1 MTSISDIAKKA
12 SVAKSTVSRVLNNH
26 PHVSDKTRE
35 KVISVIAEF
44 DYSPSQLARDLSRGK
59 TQKIGVVIPHTRHP
73 YFTNLING
81 QLDIAKETD
90 YQLVMMPSD
99 YNHQLEISYLEQL
112 RNGAIDSLIF
122 TSRAIS
128 LDVIEKYA
136 KYGRLVLLEE
146 LQKKQNLS
154 CVFVDRF
161 QAYIEVFKNLQDN
174 GLKYPVL
181 LFSRNTDESATF
193 NMAMSAYKEVYG
205 NNKVINFGDID
216 TFEDGYSI
224 AERLQGLSK
233 MDAILANS
241 DDVAAGV
248 ISCYQSLGLQTPY
261 IIGQENQLS
270 SQLLNIS
277 TIEHHS
283 YELGKLSVKQA
294 LAKNNEQIRLVS
306 TFIKRI

>member
-112 RNGAIDSLIF
+112 RNGAIDALIF

-128 LDVIEKYA
+128 LDIIKKYS
-136 KYGRLVLLEE
+136 KYGQLVLLEE
-146 LQKKQNLS
+146 LQKKQNIS

-181 LFSRNTDESATF
+181 LFSRNTAESATF
-193 NMAMSAYKEVYG
+193 NMAMRAYKEVYG
-205 NNKVINFGDID
+205 NNKVINLGDID

-224 AERLQGLSK
+224 VYGLQSLSNI
-233 MDAILANS
+233 DSILANS

-306 TFIKRI
+306 TFIKRN

>member
-81 QLDIAKETD
+81 QLDIAKETG

-112 RNGAIDSLIF
+112 RNGAIDALIF

-181 LFSRNTDESATF
+181 LFSRN
-193 NMAMSAYKEVYG
+193 
-205 NNKVINFGDID
+205 ID

-224 AERLQGLSK
+224 VERLQGLSK

-306 TFIKRI
+306 TFIKRN